1 MKSYL
6 AAVSALALC
15 VGLAAC
21 GNFPQP
27 AYPVSQPVYAPP
39 EAPPPP
45 ELPSRPAAPPP
56 AAADPDAPTAR
67 PSSPIGSS
75 TLPPASGTRR
85 PGAFLDRGL
94 DVGRPPLALAV
105 WQASD
110 DAEVYPAARRH
121 RHAAAAKPAAKD
133 EAAGDAGTVKVDKG
147 DTLAAIAK
155 AHGSTIEALA
165 KLNGLKSPYRLTAGQ
180 SLKLPRA
187 PASGQASAESAP
199 KDEAADAGTVKVDK
213 GDTLATIAKAHGST
227 IEALA
232 KLNGLKSPY
241 RLTAGQSLKVA
252 GAAASEQAAAEP
264 KGKGKTAA
272 AAPEASSG
280 AAEEITVGKGDSL
293 ASISR
298 KTGVS
303 VDELAKLN
311 GLPKSYKPQPGEVLR
326 LKAEEQA
333 ASDKTPP
340 AASGKGPAKAKVAA
354 KAAPAEEDQGPATS
368 TITVRR
374 RDTIQSLARQAHVS
388 VAELARL
395 NHLKRPYRLKPGQHI
410 ELPDQIGAV
419 ASRSAPNRTPAEDER
434 PAAPTTVTA
443 GRRDT
448 LKSIAEQHGVSVETL
463 ARLNHLKKP
472 YRIRRGQKIKL
483 PAVPAEERQPTQRVA
498 EGGSYRIQ
506 SGDTLYSIA
515 RRFGTD
521 ARSLADLNGM
531 STDEQ
536 LRVGRRIRLPGG
548 ADDKLAARPNRLVAA
563 EPPARQ
569 NPYSAP
575 PARPVPYA
583 AVPSNPPVA
592 PAPGLA
598 PPPVLPPPSATASAP
613 PPTTLSPPS
622 SAPPSS
628 APSSSA
634 SANATPYRPT
644 APAPEQTTPGDAEVA
659 QAGKG
664 LFLWPVKGDV
674 LQKFGPLTGGQRN
687 DGVDISGVSGDPVV
701 AAAAG
706 EVVYAGNSVP
716 GFGNLVLIR
725 HDGGW
730 VTAYAHLKSLDVKMR
745 QTVTQGQEIGMV
757 GQTGGVGQPQLHFE
771 VRYAPST
778 RDKARPIDPMLVLP
792 QLN

>member
-15 VGLAAC
+15 VGLSAC
-21 GNFPQP
+21 GDFPTP

-39 EAPPPP
+39 EPPAPPD
-45 ELPSRPAAPPP
+45 LPSRSAEPPP
-56 AAADPDAPTAR
+56 AAEPDAPVAR
-67 PSSPIGSS
+67 PSAPVGTS
-75 TLPPASGTRR
+75 TLPDAPATRTR
-85 PGAFLDRGL
+85 PGAYLDRSL
-94 DVGRPPLALAV
+94 DLGRPPLALAV
-105 WQASD
+105 WAGGD
-110 DAEVYPAARRH
+110 DTEVYPAARR
-121 RHAAAAKPAAKD
+121 RHHNTAAKPYPAAAD
-133 EAAGDAGTVKVDKG
+133 DTVKVGKG
-147 DTLAAIAK
+147 DTLATIAK
-155 AHGSTIEALA
+155 AHGSTVEALA

-180 SLKLPRA
+180 SLKLPGSA
-187 PASGQASAESAP
+187 ASDQTTAKASTRDKAAP
-199 KDEAADAGTVKVDK
+199 KEESADAGAVKVGK

-227 IEALA
+227 VEDLA

-241 RLTAGQSLKVA
+241 RLTAGQSLKLPGA
-252 GAAASEQAAAEP
+252 GASEEAAAETP
-264 KGKGKTAA
+264 SQGKAKASKTAS
-272 AAPEASSG
+272 APSEV
-280 AAEEITVGKGDSL
+280 TVAKGESL
-293 ASISR
+293 ASIAR

-326 LKAEEQA
+326 LKAEEDA
-333 ASDKTPP
+333 ASDKAPSA
-340 AASGKGPAKAKVAA
+340 AASKSSTSKTKVAA
-354 KAAPAEEDQGPATS
+354 KALAADEDQGDSTS

-374 RDTIQSLARQAHVS
+374 RDTIQSLAKQAHVS

-395 NHLKRPYRLKPGQHI
+395 NHLKKPYRLKPGQRV

-419 ASRSAPNRTPAEDER
+419 ARGSAPSRAEPTRATPAEDER
-434 PAAPTTVTA
+434 SAGPTSVTA

-448 LKSIAEQHGVSVETL
+448 LKGIADKHGVSVETL
-463 ARLNHLKKP
+463 ATLNHLKKP
-472 YRIRRGQKIKL
+472 YRIHRGQKIKL
-483 PAVPAEERQPTQRVA
+483 PAAPVEERAAPQQRVA
-498 EGGSYRIQ
+498 EGGSYRVK

-515 RRFGTD
+515 RSHGTD

-531 STDEQ
+531 SQSERLT
-536 LRVGRRIRLPGG
+536 VGRRIRLPGG
-548 ADDKLAARPNRLVAA
+548 ADDKLAARPNRIVTA
-563 EPPARQ
+563 EPPTK
-569 NPYSAP
+569 
-575 PARPVPYA
+575 PVPYA
-583 AVPSNPPVA
+583 ALPTNPPVA

-598 PPPVLPPPSATASAP
+598 PPPVLPPPSATASSVP
-613 PPTTLSPPS
+613 PPTSTLPS
-622 SAPPSS
+622 TAPPAS

-634 SANATPYRPT
+634 LANATPYRPT
-644 APAPEQTTPGDAEVA
+644 APAPEPTTPGDAEVA
-659 QAGKG
+659 AAGKG

-674 LQKFGPLTGGQRN
+674 LQKFGPATGGQRN